1 MKRKF
6 TLIEL
11 LVVIAIIAIL
21 AAMLLP
27 ALNKAREKANS
38 ISCVNVVKQIGLAHA
53 MYVQDNDD
61 QIIDGAKAADVAWT
75 SILDQGGYLVVNGS
89 NYKNVL
95 CPSDKLNSRS
105 YSLNRARQSNTGPWH
120 GVAGCTYWGE
130 KTLKIS
136 AVAPDTFLLIERWGL
151 TGSLNVYNSAS
162 KCVVDGKPNT
172 PSEPEENYAHNGK
185 ATVLAIDGSVT
196 QYKKD
201 ELPYNFSKQW
211 TYKAD

>member
-1 MKRKF
+1 MKKHF

-61 QIIDGAKAADVAWT
+61 QIIDGARATNFAWT
-75 SILDQGGYLVVNGS
+75 SILNQGGYLVVNAN

-105 YSLNRARQSNTGPWH
+105 YSLNRARNGTTYY
-120 GVAGCTYWGE
+120 GVTGCTTWGE

-136 AVAPDTFLLIERWGL
+136 AVASDTFLLIERWGM
-151 TGSLNVYNSAS
+151 TGSLNEYYSAGKS
-162 KCVVDGKPNT
+162 VIDGKPNT

>member
-38 ISCVNVVKQIGLAHA
+38 ISCVNVVKQIGLAHT

-61 QIIDGAKAADVAWT
+61 QIIDGARATNFAWT
-75 SILDQGGYLVVNGS
+75 SILDQGGYLVVNAN

-95 CPSDKLNSRS
+95 CPSDKVNSRS
-105 YSLNRARQSNTGPWH
+105 YSLNRSRNDKTYY
-120 GVAGCTYWGE
+120 GVTGCTTWGE
-130 KTLKIS
+130 KTLKMS
-136 AVAPDTFLLIERWGL
+136 AVASDTFLLIERWGM
-151 TGSLNVYNSAS
+151 TGSLNEYYSAGKS
-162 KCVVDGKPNT
+162 VIDGKPNT

>member
-1 MKRKF
+1 MRRF

-38 ISCVNVVKQIGLAHA
+38 ISCVNVVKQIGLAHT

-61 QIIDGAKAADVAWT
+61 QIIDGARASNFAWP
-75 SILDQGGYLVVNGS
+75 SILDQGGYLVVNAN

-105 YSLNRARQSNTGPWH
+105 YSLNRARNNTTYY
-120 GVAGCTYWGE
+120 GVTGCTYWSE

-136 AVAPDTFLLIERWGL
+136 AVASDTFLLVERWGFP
-151 TGSLNVYNSAS
+151 GSGTLNEYFSAS
-162 KCVVDGKPNT
+162 KSVVDGRPDNIND
-172 PSEPEENYAHNGK
+172 PPETYAHGNR
-185 ATVLAIDGSVT
+185 ATTLAIDGSVA
-196 QYKKD
+196 QYSFA
-201 ELPYNFSKQW
+201 ELPTNFSKQW

>member
-1 MKRKF
+1 MRHF

-38 ISCVNVVKQIGLAHA
+38 ISCVNVVKQIGLAHT
-53 MYVQDNDD
+53 MYTQDNDD
-61 QIIDGAKAADVAWT
+61 YVIDGARASNFAWT
-75 SILDQGGYLVVNGS
+75 SILDQGGYLVVNAN

-105 YSLNRARQSNTGPWH
+105 YSLNRARFSSSGPWY
-120 GVAGCTYWGE
+120 GVTGCTTWGE
-130 KTLKIS
+130 KTKKIS
-136 AVAPDTFLLIERWGL
+136 TIAPDTFLLVERWGM
-151 TGSLNVYNSAS
+151 TGSLNEYFSAS
-162 KCVVDGKPNT
+162 KCVVDGRPDNIND
-172 PSEPEENYAHNGK
+172 PPETYAHGNR
-185 ATVLAIDGSVT
+185 ATTLAIDGSVA
-196 QYKKD
+196 QYSFA
-201 ELPYNFSKQW
+201 ELPDNFSKQW

>member
-61 QIIDGAKAADVAWT
+61 QIIDGARATNFAWT
-75 SILDQGGYLVVNGS
+75 SILDQGGYLVVNAN

-95 CPSDKLNSRS
+95 CPSDKVNSRS
-105 YSLNRARQSNTGPWH
+105 YSLNRSRNDKTYY
-120 GVAGCTYWGE
+120 GVTGCTTWGE

-136 AVAPDTFLLIERWGL
+136 AVASDTFLLIERWGM
-151 TGSLNVYNSAS
+151 TGSLNEYYSAGKS
-162 KCVVDGKPNT
+162 VIDGKPNT

>member
-1 MKRKF
+1 M
-6 TLIEL
+6 
-11 LVVIAIIAIL
+11 VVIAIIAIL

-61 QIIDGAKAADVAWT
+61 QIIDGARAANFAWT
-75 SILDQGGYLVVNGS
+75 SILDQGGYLVVNAN

-105 YSLNRARQSNTGPWH
+105 YSLNRSKNNTTYY
-120 GVAGCTYWGE
+120 GVTGCTTWGE

-136 AVAPDTFLLIERWGL
+136 AVASDTFLLIERWGM
-151 TGSLNVYNSAS
+151 TGSLNEYYSAGKS
-162 KCVVDGKPNT
+162 VIDGKPNT
-172 PSEPEENYAHNGK
+172 PSEPEENYAHSGK

-201 ELPYNFSKQW
+201 ELPNNFTKQW

>member
-1 MKRKF
+1 MRHF

-27 ALNKAREKANS
+27 ALNKAREKAHA
-38 ISCVNVVKQIGLAHA
+38 ISCVNIVKQIGLAHT
-53 MYVQDNDD
+53 MYTQDNDD
-61 QIIDGAKAADVAWT
+61 QIIDGARATNFAWT

-105 YSLNRARQSNTGPWH
+105 YSLNRARNGTDYY
-120 GVAGCTYWGE
+120 GVTGCTTWGE

-136 AVAPDTFLLIERWGL
+136 AVASDTFLLLERWGL
-151 TGSLNVYNSAS
+151 TGNLNVYNSAGMS
-162 KCVVDGKPNT
+162 VVDGKP
-172 PSEPEENYAHNGK
+172 SENEETYAHGGR
-185 ATVLAIDGSVT
+185 ATTLAIDGSVT

-201 ELPYNFSKQW
+201 ELPLNFTKQW

>member
-1 MKRKF
+1 M
-6 TLIEL
+6 
-11 LVVIAIIAIL
+11 VIAIIAIL

-53 MYVQDNDD
+53 MYVQDYDD
-61 QIIDGAKAADVAWT
+61 QIIDGARAANFAWT
-75 SILDQGGYLVVNGS
+75 SILDQGGYLVVNAN

-95 CPSDKLNSRS
+95 CPSDKVNSRS
-105 YSLNRARQSNTGPWH
+105 YSLNRSRNDKTYY
-120 GVAGCTYWGE
+120 GVAGCTTWGE

-136 AVAPDTFLLIERWGL
+136 AVASDTFLLIERWGM
-151 TGSLNVYNSAS
+151 TGSLNEYYSAGKS
-162 KCVVDGKPNT
+162 VIDGKPNT

>member
-1 MKRKF
+1 MKKHF

-61 QIIDGAKAADVAWT
+61 QIIDGARATNFAWT
-75 SILDQGGYLVVNGS
+75 SILDQGGYLVVNAN

-95 CPSDKLNSRS
+95 CPSDKVNSRS
-105 YSLNRARQSNTGPWH
+105 YSLNRSRNDKTYY
-120 GVAGCTYWGE
+120 GVTGCTTWGE

-136 AVAPDTFLLIERWGL
+136 AVASDTFLLIERWGM
-151 TGSLNVYNSAS
+151 TGSLNEYYSAGKS
-162 KCVVDGKPNT
+162 VIDGKPNT